1 MGYFNLVPIPSLK
14 LRFQERSN
22 VQSFLPLPETKIKS
36 TPYNLPY
43 IEANAQTPHFS

>member
-36 TPYNLPY
+36 NPYNLPC
-43 IEANAQTPHFS
+43 IEENAQNPHFS